1 MFTWD
6 TTQPLPSRL
15 RELLDRAGAIQ
26 QASREAQEPDVLI
39 FLPLDLILSCGKMSV
54 DEITNSYKILL
65 DASSRP
71 VNTSKQPVLVN
82 GSRLLGVTATE
93 LQTWKPGFALPKVET
108 CIQSSPLHAALSNI
122 LLRKVPE
129 ILSLYLKLD
138 ECSERGGADVDE
150 SYALRINVN
159 DPEKLIDD
167 LNTRHARHCQEIH
180 LDKTYKQLIE
190 IEQECEKQFL
200 LTRDFAFKLKYTH
213 KLVKNY
219 EELIFRLIALNM
231 QHLK

>member
-54 DEITNSYKILL
+54 DEITDSYKILL

-93 LQTWKPGFALPKVET
+93 LQKWKPGFALPKVET
-108 CIQSSPLHAALSNI
+108 YIQSSPLHAALSNI

-138 ECSERGGADVDE
+138 ECSERGGADIDE

-159 DPEKLIDD
+159 DPEKLIND

-213 KLVKNY
+213 KLVKKY

>member
-26 QASREAQEPDVLI
+26 QASRKAQEPDVLI

-65 DASSRP
+65 DAK
-71 VNTSKQPVLVN
+71 VNSSKQPVLVN
-82 GSRLLGVTATE
+82 GSRLLGMTATE
-93 LQTWKPGFALPKVET
+93 LQKWKPNFPLPKIET
-108 CIQSSPLHAALSNI
+108 CVQSTQLYVAISNI
-122 LLRKVPE
+122 LLREVPD

-138 ECSERGGADVDE
+138 EYSERGGAEVDD
-150 SYALRINVN
+150 SYASRINVN
-159 DPEKLIDD
+159 DPDKLIND
-167 LNTRHARHCQEIH
+167 LNECHAIHCQEIH
-180 LDKTYKQLIE
+180 LEKTYTQLIE
-190 IEQECEKQFL
+190 IEQECERQFL
-200 LTRDFAFKLKYTH
+200 LTKEFAFELKYTH
-213 KLVKNY
+213 KLVKKY
-219 EELIFRLIALNM
+219 EELLSRLTALNM